1 MLNFYQVLNE
11 IMEYK
16 IGIQRLSQK
25 QKDLA

>member
-1 MLNFYQVLNE
+1 MLNFYQILNE
-11 IMEYK
+11 VMEYK

>member
-11 IMEYK
+11 VMEYK